1 MLIIK
6 MARKGELMDEL
17 SLWQRL
23 MIFID
28 KITKETKLE

>member
-6 MARKGELMDEL
+6 VSRKGELMDEL